1 MCPST
6 SSGGGA
12 HADKNSYSNNNNWT
26 ISKISYAD
34 YGLATPDTERGCAF
48 DTADGCHSDQ
58 LAHVAAACLG
68 KNSCSFHVSNTF
80 AGVDPCPGINQ
91 KHLSVVAEC
100 SGSGTLPP
108 PPPPAP
114 GVSRVHLAD
123 PVVDLYFFAGPTHHD
138 VLYQYT
144 QLTGRMSM
152 PPKWAM
158 GLWYH
163 PKETSNQTR
172 VLEIVKE
179 FGVAGVPLAAVTLEP
194 PWQTHAY
201 SCSYVWNPA
210 HFWDVPS
217 FVKQLNDV
225 QGVQLTLWEHAYV
238 YNASGAASPLY
249 RAGFLFC
256 LFFFPSS
263 EGFGK
268 VLLILTQTVFHTH
281 RYMQMHMHSH
291 SHMRR
296 HIHTHTHTDNCA
308 QLNN

>member
-1 MCPST
+1 MCPSP

-249 RAGFLFC
+249 GAGFLFC
-256 LFFFPSS
+256 LFFSHPPRA
-263 EGFGK
+263 
-268 VLLILTQTVFHTH
+268 LLECCSFLPKQCFTHKYRHMHRH
-281 RYMQMHMHSH
+281 RY
-291 SHMRR
+291 MRR